1 MDKTELYNT
10 AALARLELSEDEA
23 EKLGHAVTQMLE
35 YFESMT
41 TVDISSLEPT
51 THALNQNNVLRDD
64 RCQPVNNADELIDR
78 APEKSGRFIVIP
90 NVL

>member
-10 AALARLELSEDEA
+10 AALARLELSEEEA
-23 EKLGHAVTQMLE
+23 GKLGQAVTQMLE
-35 YFESMT
+35 YFESMAA
-41 TVDISSLEPT
+41 VDISSLEPT

-64 RCQPVNNADELIDR
+64 RCQPVNNTEQLIDR